1 MEEEIVEQLH
11 AIVKGKV
18 QNVFF
23 RDTTRKYA
31 EKIGLKG
38 GVRNLSDGSVEII
51 AEGKRSQL
59 EKLLQNLQTDSGRGR
74 VDHIEKSYKPAENK
88 YKDFQ
93 IWL

>member
-1 MEEEIVEQLH
+1 MQDEIIEQLH

-23 RDTTRKYA
+23 RDTTKKYA
-31 EKIGLKG
+31 DKIGLKG

-51 AEGKRSQL
+51 AEGTKSQL
-59 EKLLQNLQTDSGRGR
+59 ENLLKNLQENPGRGH
-74 VDHIEKSYKPAENK
+74 VDHIEKSFKPAGNK